1 MTLTKYQ
8 RGESIEGWN
17 DCPVLPTNSSS
28 SSLNSTSS
36 KPSRKRLPRR
46 ISHNINGSQASNGST
61 APMSLPTTP
70 HIPTTPPIPPILN
83 QNLTSSIN
91 LVQQGHDLETK
102 APESMDVNLDD
113 ETINLELEELLHH
126 PTSLQEHEIRHY
138 QNKLSNIVN
147 SLKQDDKI
155 FLNNVLTKVLKDP
168 INGGEKTIIK
178 EEILAYMMAHQ
189 GVSGWCVPLKKI
201 VEGIRK

>member
-46 ISHNINGSQASNGST
+46 ISHNINGST

-91 LVQQGHDLETK
+91 LVQQGDDLETK
-102 APESMDVNLDD
+102 APESMYVNLDD
-113 ETINLELEELLHH
+113 ATINLELEELLHH
-126 PTSLQEHEIRHY
+126 PTSLQENEIRHY
-138 QNKLSNIVN
+138 QNKLSNIVS

-155 FLNNVLTKVLKDP
+155 FLNSVLTRVLKDP